1 MIVID
6 ASATIAFLLNEDARF
21 VDFDSLS
28 GLNDE
33 PLVVPSHWTAEVG
46 NALVSNVR
54 RRRLERAEI
63 PWFIDRLERLNIEIV
78 APPSLAETAHI
89 ADQALKMGLTY
100 YDAAYVHM
108 ALTRQASLFTLDG
121 KMREAAVRMNVSIL
135 PK

>member
-6 ASATIAFLLNEDARF
+6 ASATIAFLLNEDAMF
-21 VDFDSLS
+21 VDLDSLS

-54 RRRLERAEI
+54 RGRLDRAEI
-63 PWFIDRLERLNIEIV
+63 PLFIHGLERLDVEIV
-78 APPSLAETAHI
+78 VPPNLAETALI
-89 ADQALKMGLTY
+89 ADQALKVGLTY
-100 YDAAYVHM
+100 YDAAYVHL

-121 KMREAAVRMNVSIL
+121 KIRDVATQMSVPIL